1 MLKELKTF
9 QAVARFGTLSRAAE
23 RLGLTQS
30 AVSAQIQRLEAALGF
45 PVFDRQGRNV
55 VLNAAGGHTLAR
67 AAALI
72 EQFEALRQPG
82 AAQAAVT
89 LRIGAIASIQAAGLP
104 EAVMRL
110 RGAYPTLRLKV
121 VPGVS
126 LALMGRVDAGEL
138 DAAVMIRP
146 NFALPRD
153 LAWRPLWTEPFL
165 LAVPAGETSRDWR
178 RLLRERPFLRYDR
191 ASFGGRVV
199 AQFLEDEGIDV
210 QDVVEMD
217 EIAGLVRM
225 VALGLGVA
233 LVPRCPPYVPLPEGA
248 RALSLGSVAPRREI
262 GIVERVRHGQTPL
275 VKTFAEALRESRR
288 PGAGR
293 RQAVE

>member
-9 QAVARFGTLSRAAE
+9 RAVARYGTISRAAE

-30 AVSAQIQRLEAALGF
+30 AVSAQIQRLEATLGF
-45 PVFDRQGRNV
+45 AVFDRQGRNV
-55 VLNAAGGHTLAR
+55 VLNAAGGQTLAR
-67 AAALI
+67 AESLI
-72 EQFEALRQPG
+72 AQFEALRQPG
-82 AAQAAVT
+82 AGQSAAVT
-89 LRIGAIASIQAAGLP
+89 LRVGAIASVQAAGLP
-104 EAVMRL
+104 EAVLAL
-110 RGAYPTLRLKV
+110 RTAYPALRLKV

-126 LALMGRVDAGEL
+126 LALLGRVDAGEL

-146 NFALPRD
+146 NFALPPE
-153 LAWRPLWTEPFL
+153 LAWRPLWSEAFV
-165 LAVPAGETSRDWR
+165 LAVPAGLPGRDWR
-178 RLLRERPFLRYDR
+178 ALLRQQPFLRYDR

-217 EIAGLVRM
+217 ELAGLVRM

-248 RALSLGSVAPRREI
+248 RLVALGGAAPRREI
-262 GIVERVRHGQTPL
+262 GLVERLRHGQTPL
-275 VKTFAEALRESRR
+275 VQAFADALRGSRR
-288 PGAGR
+288 PAGAGAR
-293 RQAVE
+293 S